1 MSSPHAR
8 QSASGGG
15 SQSMVGAHI
24 STSSF
29 LLSYKKN
36 CLLPFRCFPIMSSL
50 NKTFCATTTRYSFYD
65 SYNVRSHVFSIVSA
79 RAQTRLFRL
88 LFVFERR
95 VVFWQEHQ
103 HHSQRD
109 DQNDANKKGDDD
121 AHQNRSGIIIDRRR
135 IRRRR
140 RFHRRHRTA
149 LKKRQKQSQTRFKK
163 SKSAER

>member
-1 MSSPHAR
+1 MHGAR
-8 QSASGGG
+8 PAAG
-15 SQSMVGAHI
+15 VNRWWVRTYI
-24 STSSF
+24 STSSC

-36 CLLPFRCFPIMSSL
+36 CLLLPFRCFPIMSSL

-65 SYNVRSHVFSIVSA
+65 SYNVRSRVFSIVSA

-88 LFVFERR
+88 LFVF
-95 VVFWQEHQ
+95 
-103 HHSQRD
+103 
-109 DQNDANKKGDDD
+109 DANKKGDDD
-121 AHQNRSGIIIDRRR
+121 AHQNRSGIIIIIIDRRR

-163 SKSAER
+163 SSAER

>member
-36 CLLPFRCFPIMSSL
+36 CLLLPFRCFPIMSSL

-88 LFVFERR
+88 LFVF
-95 VVFWQEHQ
+95 
-103 HHSQRD
+103 
-109 DQNDANKKGDDD
+109 DANKKGDDD
-121 AHQNRSGIIIDRRR
+121 AHQNRSGIIIIIDRRR

>member
-1 MSSPHAR
+1 MRGKAR
-8 QSASGGG
+8 PAAG
-15 SQSMVGAHI
+15 VNRWWVRTYI
-24 STSSF
+24 STSSC

-36 CLLPFRCFPIMSSL
+36 CLLLPFRCFPIMSSL

-65 SYNVRSHVFSIVSA
+65 SYNVRSRVFSIVSA

-88 LFVFERR
+88 LFVF
-95 VVFWQEHQ
+95 
-103 HHSQRD
+103 
-109 DQNDANKKGDDD
+109 DANKKGDDD
-121 AHQNRSGIIIDRRR
+121 AHQNRSGIIIIIIDRRR

-163 SKSAER
+163 SSAER

>member
-1 MSSPHAR
+1 
-8 QSASGGG
+8 
-15 SQSMVGAHI
+15 MVGAHI

-36 CLLPFRCFPIMSSL
+36 CLLLPFRCFPIMSSL
-50 NKTFCATTTRYSFYD
+50 NKTFCATTTRYSFCD
-65 SYNVRSHVFSIVSA
+65 SYNVRSRVFSIVSA

-135 IRRRR
+135 RIRRRR

-163 SKSAER
+163 SKKSAER

>member
-1 MSSPHAR
+1 MHGKAR
-8 QSASGGG
+8 PAAG
-15 SQSMVGAHI
+15 VNRWWVRTYI
-24 STSSF
+24 STSSC

-36 CLLPFRCFPIMSSL
+36 CLLLPFRCFPIMSSL

-65 SYNVRSHVFSIVSA
+65 SYNVRSRVFSIVSA

-88 LFVFERR
+88 LFVF
-95 VVFWQEHQ
+95 
-103 HHSQRD
+103 
-109 DQNDANKKGDDD
+109 DANKKGDDD
-121 AHQNRSGIIIDRRR
+121 AHQNRSGIIIDRRRR

-163 SKSAER
+163 SKKSAER

>member
-8 QSASGGG
+8 RASGGG

-29 LLSYKKN
+29 LLSYKKK
-36 CLLPFRCFPIMSSL
+36 LSSSFSMFS
-50 NKTFCATTTRYSFYD
+50 NVFIKRRRRGTPSTTRT
-65 SYNVRSHVFSIVSA
+65 NVRSHVFFSIVSA

-103 HHSQRD
+103 HHQLCD
-109 DQNDANKKGDDD
+109 DLDAKNKKGDDD
-121 AHQNRSGIIIDRRR
+121 AHQNRSGIIIIIDRRKR

-163 SKSAER
+163 SSAGR

>member
-1 MSSPHAR
+1 MHGAR
-8 QSASGGG
+8 PVAGVNRWWVRTSRR
-15 SQSMVGAHI
+15 VL
-24 STSSF
+24 SSF
-29 LLSYKKN
+29 RIKKIVFFFLFDVFQY
-36 CLLPFRCFPIMSSL
+36 CLHYS
-50 NKTFCATTTRYSFYD
+50 TRN
-65 SYNVRSHVFSIVSA
+65 NVRSHVFFSIVSA
-79 RAQTRLFRL
+79 RAQTRLFRF

-121 AHQNRSGIIIDRRR
+121 AHQNRSGIIIIIIDRRR

-163 SKSAER
+163 SSAER

>member
-8 QSASGGG
+8 RASGGG

-36 CLLPFRCFPIMSSL
+36 CLLLPFRCFPIMSSL

-88 LFVFERR
+88 LFVFER

-103 HHSQRD
+103 HHQLCD
-109 DQNDANKKGDDD
+109 DLDANKKGDDD
-121 AHQNRSGIIIDRRR
+121 AHQNRSGIIIIIDRRR
-135 IRRRR
+135 IRRR

-163 SKSAER
+163 SSAER

>member
-1 MSSPHAR
+1 MHGKAR
-8 QSASGGG
+8 PAAGVNRWWVRTYI
-15 SQSMVGAHI
+15 SM
-24 STSSF
+24 SSF

-36 CLLPFRCFPIMSSL
+36 CLLLPFRCFPIMSSL

-88 LFVFERR
+88 LFVF
-95 VVFWQEHQ
+95 
-103 HHSQRD
+103 
-109 DQNDANKKGDDD
+109 DANKKGDDD

>member
-1 MSSPHAR
+1 MHGAR
-8 QSASGGG
+8 PAAG
-15 SQSMVGAHI
+15 VNRWWVRTYI

-36 CLLPFRCFPIMSSL
+36 CLLLPFRCFPIMSSL